1 MSISGLALPRHI
13 AIQKARE
20 ERAQL
25 RSVPIPAPEAPEMPF
40 GDLTK
45 ALSEIGKDKDI
56 VQAADAEIPE
66 GLPQPG
72 LWRVTLMPVC
82 QRLKTK
88 GSNLWL
94 PDESLDVDNWTHML
108 WKVCKVGPFV
118 YRGPAYLAVA
128 SVEELEAERPKPGE
142 LWLADPKAPRRFHY
156 QNMLFIVVND
166 DQLWGKVDPDRIDGL
181 KFKGTEL

>member
-1 MSISGLALPRHI
+1 MSSLALPRHI

-20 ERAQL
+20 EREERIAQL
-25 RSVPIPAPEAPEMPF
+25 HSVPLPA
-40 GDLTK
+40 
-45 ALSEIGKDKDI
+45 
-56 VQAADAEIPE
+56 
-66 GLPQPG
+66 G
-72 LWRVTLMPVC
+72 LWRITLMPVC

-128 SVEELEAERPKPGE
+128 SIDELEAERPKPGE

-156 QNMLFIVVND
+156 RDMLFIVVND